1 MNTMP
6 IELAGR
12 LLFLAVVV
20 AAAFCDMRSR
30 RIPNALTFPMTF
42 AALGV
47 NCAVSGYNGAAIW
60 LTGLVAGTGLLLV
73 PYLMG
78 GIGAGDVKLLAMSGA
93 MLGSFQ
99 VFCAFV
105 AASVFGSLMAVAAG
119 SSRRSTVDSIQTTEK
134 RRRST
139 VDSQQVSD
147 NGQQTTDKSSPCCKG
162 GLLTGFP
169 CIAGDSKA
177 PPGIPYGLPLAAGV
191 LLSAAGVWL

>member
-1 MNTMP
+1 MNTML

-20 AAAFCDMRSR
+20 AAAFCDLRSR

-47 NCAVSGYNGAAIW
+47 NCAVSGLDGAAVW
-60 LTGLVAGTGLLLV
+60 LTGLAAGTSLLLV

-119 SSRRSTVDSIQTTEK
+119 SRRQPTVDSIQTTEK
-134 RRRST
+134 RRQST
-139 VDSQQVSD
+139 VYSLPMSD
-147 NGQQTTDKSSPCCKG
+147 NGRQTTGKASPCESP
-162 GLLTGFP
+162 GLE
-169 CIAGDSKA
+169 A
-177 PPGIPYGLPLAAGV
+177 PPGIPYGLPLAAGA